1 MIHLREQYW
10 AVEVPEE
17 GLNFI
22 VHRPLNKYWH
32 INCDYPAT
40 HKYTNWGRC
49 IFYKEFGGKKKYP
62 QVLEIVCTSKGA
74 TEDDCAIIAGLPFTD
89 VVHGYSRTFF
99 HDLLASKG
107 CDLKLNYLILKR
119 QRE

>member
-1 MIHLREQYW
+1 MIYLLREQFF

-62 QVLEIVCTSKGA
+62 QVLEIVCTSK
-74 TEDDCAIIAGLPFTD
+74 DAIEGRILPGSEEA
-89 VVHGYSRTFF
+89 VYHIG
-99 HDLLASKG
+99 DLLTSKG
-107 CDLKLNYLILKR
+107 CDLKLNWLILKKK
-119 QRE
+119 